1 MVAGVGGAVSAP
13 HCEVGLGLCTH
24 GVCGPFTHSIC
35 SLPVPPGSTQ
45 LCPDLWRD
53 AKASRGPGGPGP
65 DAPHHGCV
73 QADGHNSPHCLH
85 WALGSAVSCFC
96 RLQYPGRRRV
106 RPSLT
111 APGRVAP
118 RGAAGPGLSCAS
130 STDPLAPA
138 LLLLCTSLGRGP
150 LGTESRAHPDAL
162 PCSDL
167 PRGQPLRHPTPV
179 LKALQA
185 SSYLWASFGPFRS
198 WSPSSLH

>member
-130 STDPLAPA
+130 STDPPLRLCSSCAPPWGGGLSAPNPGPTQTPFPA
-138 LLLLCTSLGRGP
+138 LTCLGA
-150 LGTESRAHPDAL
+150 S
-162 PCSDL
+162 PCVTR
-167 PRGQPLRHPTPV
+167 PQ
-179 LKALQA
+179 
-185 SSYLWASFGPFRS
+185 F
-198 WSPSSLH
+198 